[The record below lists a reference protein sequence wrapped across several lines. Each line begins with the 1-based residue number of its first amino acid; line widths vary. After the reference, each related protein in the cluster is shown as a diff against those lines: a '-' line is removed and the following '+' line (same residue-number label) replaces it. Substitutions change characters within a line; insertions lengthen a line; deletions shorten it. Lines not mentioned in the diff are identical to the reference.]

1 MMRFVKDK
9 QTGKDE
15 NFNLKFL
22 ILLLVSKMHL
32 PQDQNIQYPYIIW
45 KGFELN
51 DFHLNDPFS
60 CLKLNL
66 EKSFSYKILKANE
79 ESINKVG
86 QMIVLSKDI
95 S

>member
-9 QTGKDE
+9 QIGKAE
-15 NFNLKFL
+15 KFSLNFL

-32 PQDQNIQYPYIIW
+32 LQDQNNQFPYTIW
-45 KGFELN
+45 KGFGLN
-51 DFHLNDPFS
+51 DFHLNDPFF

-66 EKSFSYKILKANE
+66 EKSFSYKILKADE
-79 ESINKVG
+79 ELINKVRL
-86 QMIVLSKDI
+86 MIVLSKDI